1 MSESMRVYAVDVL
14 FFLQNQT
21 LKIRWLDF
29 ASKKSSEWI
38 KWRHLQVA
46 TKSHCK
52 QKWYIM
58 MLPVCGT
65 RKTSRLMK
73 DWARA

>member
-1 MSESMRVYAVDVL
+1 LAW
-14 FFLQNQT
+14 FCQQ
-21 LKIRWLDF
+21 
-29 ASKKSSEWI
+29 KSSEWI